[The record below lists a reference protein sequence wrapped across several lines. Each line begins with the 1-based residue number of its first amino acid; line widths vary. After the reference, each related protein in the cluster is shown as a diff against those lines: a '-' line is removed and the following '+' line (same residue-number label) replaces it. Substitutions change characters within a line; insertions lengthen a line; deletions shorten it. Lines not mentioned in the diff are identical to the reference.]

1 MMMMM
6 MKLFEMCARSLA
18 ALSQFI
24 LRTNSEIAKQR
35 KIEKVIEQ
43 KSSLRS
49 LEVTE
54 KLKTSKM
61 GFIKSTVFGFVLL
74 YVVGFAISQETT
86 SEPPTTTSATVT
98 TTVVITTATPETTVK
113 PTSPPTTEPPL
124 TTTVPTTTT
133 PKPPLPE
140 VGSWNVTDGNITC
153 IRAELQVGFN
163 IINLAGEKETFVLSP
178 NASTYG
184 SDCKAANGTQLLAL
198 SDKNYDLTFVFAKDS
213 SNVYVEHVALAYN
226 SPQGEVLFYN
236 SSKLFKVQVGHSYQ
250 CKTTDAVLMGNATM
264 EIYYIHIQA
273 YGKAEENGFNTAEE
287 CEADDKVSDIIP
299 IAVACALAALI
310 IIVLIAYLVGRRR
323 SRQKGYTSV

>member
-1 MMMMM
+1 ME
-6 MKLFEMCARSLA
+6 KSTFA
-18 ALSQFI
+18 SQFEIMLDYFEKYPQI
-24 LRTNSEIAKQR
+24 LSGKVDRIFSKDAK
-35 KIEKVIEQ
+35 
-43 KSSLRS
+43 
-49 LEVTE
+49 EVTE
-54 KLKTSKM
+54 KLKTSRM
-61 GFIKSTVFGFVLL
+61 GFIRSTVFGFVLL

-86 SEPPTTTSATVT
+86 SEPPTTTSTTVT
-98 TTVVITTATPETTVK
+98 TTVVITTTTPETTVK

-124 TTTVPTTTT
+124 TTTVPTTT

-140 VGSWNVTDGNITC
+140 VGSWNVTDGNVTC
-153 IRAELQVGFN
+153 IRAELQIGFN

-273 YGKAEENGFNTAEE
+273 YGTAEENGFNTAEE